1 MIKALETG
9 QYYKKIENVKLYTD
23 LKDNKKYFESDLA
36 SKWQDISIELSLV
49 QVNMERL
56 LKDNIFSNDYD
67 NEQFNNLI
75 NKNTNDII
83 DFLEKNK
90 QEAVNKYN
98 NIISQYKDISIAR
111 KNLDDWIKSLQ
122 ESIIVEDVICFRVD
136 EIKILLNE
144 KAENEEWEDN
154 LLSDEAY
161 RENGVLVNNI
171 IDSTEY
177 AFSYLEIHS
186 EKIKD
191 IEFENTSNFLEMT
204 ELEIAQF
211 EQSLA
216 SEDDYFMSQENP
228 NC

>member
-23 LKDNKKYFESDLA
+23 LKDNKKYLESDLA

-111 KNLDDWIKSLQ
+111 KNLNDWIKTLQ
-122 ESIIVEDVICFRVD
+122 ESTIVEDVICFRVD

>member
-1 MIKALETG
+1 MIKALKTG

-216 SEDDYFMSQENP
+216 REDDYFMSQENP

>member
-136 EIKILLNE
+136 EIKILLND

-161 RENGVLVNNI
+161 RENGVLVNSI

-191 IEFENTSNFLEMT
+191 IEFENTSSFLEMT